1 MAIINTKS
9 TYENPLTV
17 VNTEANDVYL
27 NAIRRTNQAAAL
39 DMERQR
45 LEETARQKEAN
56 EWIKWTADNTQ
67 KNTNAAMDWMKEAG
81 VNNPQLSSMIME
93 QINIMSELE
102 GQARQASTPEEQREL
117 LRQVAKYK
125 SRLATGQA
133 TILQMKDAIGAF
145 NEDSVGSPNSQGNI
159 NLSNPKALG
168 WAKKMSIVSGKNPGK
183 ASWFIDDD
191 GDWAIQFE
199 GPNLKEPSVEKANV
213 FFGYEP
219 GIIPESDKDISQA
232 LNDIGFYDGDKV
244 AAKFLMTTNAEGE
257 LVPNFEYIDV
267 GEGRV
272 QGINR
277 TNMDA
282 VVTQLIPILHARGDG
297 YASDYYG
304 AEAYWDN
311 LPKNIQKEVNAELKR
326 NGMGQVGDDLSVGNF
341 QQTQLDDKS
350 LLAIRSALILQAKA
364 QVRPFNTVGSPV
376 KKDKPPGAGG
386 GSGSG
391 SGSNLSNDAQT
402 YIDKIKT
409 TPIKQIVQQI
419 KNRYKDSGVTVKYNE
434 EDNTVYWNDSNFEG
448 GEEITYDLNNIS
460 DFDNEPTS
468 IRKGSTGQF
477 FMRWL
482 ESQLGNTEKERLI
495 RSDLNEWLSANK
507 ADRSSIDPNSGIVI
521 PPHLYPNNN

>member
-1 MAIINTKS
+1 MAIINAKS

-45 LEETARQKEAN
+45 AEETARQKEAN

-93 QINIMSELE
+93 QINIMSDLE

-117 LRQVAKYK
+117 LRQVAEYK
-125 SRLATGQA
+125 SRLTTGQA
-133 TILQMKDAIGAF
+133 TILQMKDAITAF
-145 NEDSVGSPNSQGNI
+145 NEDSTGSPNSQGNI
-159 NLSNPKALG
+159 NISNPKALG
-168 WAKKMSIVSGKNPGK
+168 WAKKMSIISGKNPGK
-183 ASWFIDDD
+183 ASWFIDND

-199 GPNLKEPSVEKANV
+199 GPNLKEPSIEKANV

-219 GIIPESDKDISQA
+219 GIIPESDAAISKA
-232 LNDIGFYDGDKV
+232 LKDIGFYDGDKV
-244 AAKFLMTTNAEGE
+244 AAKYLMTTNAEGQP
-257 LVPNFEYIDV
+257 VPNFEYIDV
-267 GEGRV
+267 GEGRA

-282 VVTQLIPILHARGDG
+282 VVTNLIPILHSVADG

-376 KKDKPPGAGG
+376 KKDKPTGSGG

-391 SGSNLSNDAQT
+391 STSGFSVAAQDF
-402 YIDKIKT
+402 INEIKN
-409 TPIKQIVQQI
+409 TPIEEIVQQLRNI
-419 KNRYKDSGVTVKYNE
+419 DTLGIQKVEYNKEKNQVIIDDSGT
-434 EDNTVYWNDSNFEG
+434 EG
-448 GEEITYDLNNIS
+448 GGVTAYDLDTIK
-460 DFDNEPTS
+460 DFDLDAIAAGTA
-468 IRKGSTGQF
+468 GAGQF
-477 FMRWL
+477 FMRWID
-482 ESQLGNTEKERLI
+482 SKLGNTQKERAI
-495 RSDLNEWLSANK
+495 KNEINRWLAKNK
-507 ADRSSIDPNSGIVI
+507 DPNSGNNL
-521 PPHLYPNNN
+521 PPFLYENTN

>member
-1 MAIINTKS
+1 MAIINAKS

-45 LEETARQKEAN
+45 AEETERQRQAN

-67 KNTNAAMDWMKEAG
+67 KNTNDAMEWMKEAG

-93 QINIMSELE
+93 QINIMSDLE

-117 LRQVAKYK
+117 LRQVAQYK
-125 SRLATGQA
+125 SRLTTGQA
-133 TILQMKDAIGAF
+133 TILQMKDAIAAF

-159 NLSNPKALG
+159 NISNPKALG
-168 WAKKMSIVSGKNPGK
+168 WAKKMSIISGKNPGK

-232 LNDIGFYDGDKV
+232 LKDIGFYDGDKV

-267 GEGRV
+267 GEGRA

-297 YASDYYG
+297 YASDYYA

-350 LLAIRSALILQAKA
+350 LLAVRSALILQAKA
-364 QVRPFNTVGSPV
+364 QVRPFNTVGNPV
-376 KKDKPPGAGG
+376 KKYKPTGTGNGSGNDFSGLSLNAQDFINDIKNTPTEEIVEQLKNLDPLGIQEVDYDPKENRVTIDDSKTEGG
-386 GSGSG
+386 G
-391 SGSNLSNDAQT
+391 
-402 YIDKIKT
+402 I
-409 TPIKQIVQQI
+409 
-419 KNRYKDSGVTVKYNE
+419 
-434 EDNTVYWNDSNFEG
+434 TVYDLDS
-448 GEEITYDLNNIS
+448 IR
-460 DFDNEPTS
+460 DFD
-468 IRKGSTGQF
+468 RDVLAAGKGSAGQF
-477 FMRWL
+477 FMRWID
-482 ESQLGNTEKERLI
+482 SQLGNTQKERAI
-495 RSDLNEWLSANK
+495 KKEINEWLSKNK
-507 ADRSSIDPNSGIVI
+507 RDINSGNIL
-521 PPHLYPNNN
+521 PPNLYQNNN